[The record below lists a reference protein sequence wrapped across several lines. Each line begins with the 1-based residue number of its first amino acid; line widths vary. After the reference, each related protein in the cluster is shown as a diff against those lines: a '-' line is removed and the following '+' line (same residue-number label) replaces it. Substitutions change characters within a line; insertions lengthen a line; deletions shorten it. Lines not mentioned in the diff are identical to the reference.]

1 MALDPVP
8 WFVGSGAEHSAAAA
22 RNLAWNAT
30 GGKTGIATPESLHVR
45 ELSTPGGAVEIM
57 PGGGVIESV
66 YQGAL
71 QQSYTARNASAET
84 ISIPGNT
91 TDSIVTY
98 YITLEVVDPIYAGP
112 KPPSTAIGPYNFFRV
127 RTTRQSTH
135 PELYLAEIDVPPQ
148 TTIITDAMIT
158 DRRVL
163 ANPRREE
170 IVFGR
175 PRITADGE
183 AGTTL
188 HQMTD
193 TGGEYFPGGSGSPN
207 IFKVDVPVWAN
218 RVMIDAQ
225 WMAVRYEANTNPY
238 GSYWVEFGD
247 EYKPRTWPNNRQ
259 YEYATQAFKFNGPGT
274 SNDVTQVN
282 WLLMDARPVASKLR
296 GKEISFAF
304 KAGYI
309 NNNSGSVSMDAMSGL
324 GMRVTFA
331 EVPDD
336 NPDIV

>member
-8 WFVGSGAEHSAAAA
+8 WFVGSGAKHSAATA

-30 GGKTGIATPESLHVR
+30 GGKTGIATPDSLLVR
-45 ELSTPGGAVEIM
+45 ALSTPGGAVEVM
-57 PGGGVIESV
+57 PGGAVVEST

-71 QQSYTARNASAET
+71 QQSYTVRNAEAAQVSVDLNSSDAKV
-84 ISIPGNT
+84 S
-91 TDSIVTY
+91 D
-98 YITLEVVDPIYAGP
+98 YIYIIIEDPTYAGDD
-112 KPPSTAIGPYNFFRV
+112 PPSVAEGPYNRFV
-127 RTTRQSTH
+127 AGASQGTH
-135 PELYLAEIDVPPQ
+135 PSIGLAKIVQPPH
-148 TTIITDAMIT
+148 TTAITNEMIE
-158 DRRVL
+158 DIRVL

-175 PRITADGE
+175 PRITADSE

-188 HQMTD
+188 NRMTD
-193 TGGEYFPGGSGSPN
+193 DGGEYFPGGSGSPN
-207 IFKVDVPVWAN
+207 LFEVDVPVWAN

-247 EYKPRTWPNNRQ
+247 EYRSHTWPNNRQ

-282 WLLMDARPVASKLR
+282 WLLMDARPIVSKFR
-296 GKEISFAF
+296 GKKIKFAF

-336 NPDIV
+336 NPDVV